1 MAGYTGFTVNTPQ
14 QRAMVDVTS
23 QVQRLVQA
31 SGVTSGVCFVFC
43 PHTTAALALNENWDP
58 AVEQDALLALKT
70 LVPTTLPYRHAEGNS
85 PAHVQSLL
93 LGNSHAIL
101 VEQGQLMLG
110 TWQGIFLVE
119 FDGPRQ
125 RQVWVKVMA
134 G

>member
-1 MAGYTGFTVNTPQ
+1 MGSITTLTISTGQ
-14 QRAMVDVTS
+14 SRAMLDITS
-23 QVQRLVQA
+23 QVQRAVQE
-31 SGVTSGVCFVFC
+31 SGVREGVCFVFC

-58 AVEQDALLALKT
+58 TVEQDALLALQT
-70 LVPTTLPYRHAEGNS
+70 MVPALPYRHTEGNS
-85 PAHVQSLL
+85 PAHIQSLL

-101 VEQGQLMLG
+101 VEHGQLKLG

-125 RQVWVKVMA
+125 RRVWVKVVA